1 MSASSY
7 LLSRSPK
14 ILILYPAAVPTWM
27 VFTGTSSGCM
37 QGAEAEPRWRKP
49 NGARSWPPSSSAAS

>member
-1 MSASSY
+1 MSVSSY

-14 ILILYPAAVPTWM
+14 ILILYPAAVPTWT
-27 VFTGTSSGCM
+27 VFIGTSSGCM

-49 NGARSWPPSSSAAS
+49 NGARS